1 MRHYPSSGEGEG
13 EGEGGDGRLLNLG
26 LAAVRAAKNDHK
38 FFLGDRW
45 GLQSR
50 ITEGLRWIAN

>member
-26 LAAVRAAKNDHK
+26 LAAVRAANNWPLNQ
-38 FFLGDRW
+38 LGSSTAYLETLTRKV
-45 GLQSR
+45 
-50 ITEGLRWIAN
+50 